1 MSKKDNDIFDEQ
13 IAPLAYDMEEAFL
26 EALKKHGDSVNP
38 LMAVSSLGMATGH
51 ILQTLGKAIGNKED
65 LRNLFKEMQE
75 VSYDYFSKHP
85 SEGQD
90 FPMPV
95 GMC

>member
-38 LMAVSSLGMATGH
+38 LMAISSLGMATGH

-65 LRNLFKEMQE
+65 LKDLFREMQE

-85 SEGQD
+85 SDSFDIQ
-90 FPMPV
+90 MPK
-95 GMC
+95 GSC

>member
-1 MSKKDNDIFDEQ
+1 MSKKENDIFDEQ
-13 IAPLAYDMEEAFL
+13 IAPLAYDIEEAFL

-65 LRNLFKEMQE
+65 LRGLFKEMQDL
-75 VSYDYFSKHP
+75 SYDYFTKHP
-85 SEGQD
+85 TDDMDIQLPKGS
-90 FPMPV
+90 
-95 GMC
+95 C